1 MRVVIR
7 LHPIGMVTGCVA
19 LFHPTADVFLRP
31 LRHLQQSDPHPGRGG
46 SLPGEQGERA
56 TRSVDT
62 ETRRTLACRTPLL
75 DGV

>member
-46 SLPGEQGERA
+46 ALPGEQMGGAR
-56 TRSVDT
+56 DPI
-62 ETRRTLACRTPLL
+62 RRHRDAENAR
-75 DGV
+75 V